1 MKKWFTTD
9 INYRNVM
16 RICSLQLAIA
26 LMVVGVSAANDA
38 RSQLLDTRLTLNLK
52 GASIDEVLKE
62 IETQSKINFVY
73 SEDQLDLSEKIT
85 IRVENQSLE
94 AVLDELLST
103 RGIKYKVHE
112 KEASIT
118 LRKHNDKPDPKG
130 RDQIPRAVT
139 GKVTAGTGETMTGV
153 NVLIK
158 GTTVGTTTDTEGK
171 FVIEAEDRDV
181 LVFSFIGFV
190 SFETQVGDRTVI
202 DVVLQEDSKG
212 LNEIVVNAGYWTVKE
227 KEQTGNISRVTAE
240 EIKTQP
246 VSNPIQ
252 ALSGRMPGVYI
263 SQETGV
269 AGGGIQVQIRGK
281 NSITNGNEPL
291 YIIDGIPVAP
301 NTLKSN
307 QFGSTLTSGNP
318 FSTINPNDIESIE
331 VLKDG
336 AATAVYGSRGA
347 NGVVLITTKRGA
359 SGKTKFDVN
368 VSTGFSQISN
378 KMKVLN
384 TPQYLSVRRE
394 AFKNEGATPNEY
406 TGFDLVLWDT
416 TRYTDWQKELIGNT
430 GTVTNLN
437 ASVSGG
443 EKRTQFLASAGYY
456 SESTVFPGDF
466 GFKRA
471 TGSLNLTHKSANEKL
486 SLLFQLNY
494 QSEMNRLISG
504 DLTSAAL
511 TETLPNSPEPY
522 INGKLNWGPLYTF
535 NNPYALLLRKYDVD
549 TKNFRNNAV
558 VSYSIVPGLK
568 AKVNLGYNAIWTD
581 GYASTPSESMNP
593 MYGVPPGYA
602 NFSNGSS
609 ESWIVEPQ
617 IEYVRPLRSGILST
631 LVGATFQQMKRK
643 LTTTSGSGYTN
654 DQLLRNLQAAPF
666 ISVVEN
672 QETDYRYQAF
682 FARVNYALK
691 EKYFFELVGRRDGSS
706 RFGPEKK
713 YANFGAISSAWVFS
727 NEDFARGLGL
737 LSFGKVR
744 VSYGSSGN
752 DQIGDYGYMDTY
764 STSVLPYQGITPI
777 YPTRLANPDY
787 SWESNQKFETAI
799 ELGFFQNLLSLS
811 VSYYDNKSTNQLV
824 GQPLSGVTGFA
835 SVQANLAATVQNTGL
850 ELEIASTNISK
861 QDFTWTSSFNM
872 TVPRNKLVEFKDLQ
886 NSSYASRYVIGQ
898 PITIEKVY
906 QSNGVDPETGLYT
919 FKDVDGNGLISSP
932 GDNQTIINTSPTL
945 YGGLNNSLK
954 LKNWTF
960 TFFFQFVQQKGLRYI
975 GNFGMPGLPVNQQ
988 EEVLSRWTSPGQ
1000 NTPIQ
1005 KFSYTVGDAYTAW
1018 DLATRS
1024 DLSYEDASFIRLKNI
1039 SLSYQLPETLIK
1051 KAGMSRAMVSLQGQN
1066 LLTFTDFKGIDPE
1079 TRSYYTLPSLRVVTV
1094 AIQATF

>member
-1 MKKWFTTD
+1 MKKWFTPD
-9 INYRNVM
+9 INYWNVM
-16 RICSLQLAIA
+16 RICTLQLAIA
-26 LMVVGVSAANDA
+26 LTLTGVSAANDA
-38 RSQLLDTRLTLNLK
+38 KSQLLETKLTLDFK
-52 GASIDEVLKE
+52 GVTIDQILKE
-62 IETQSKINFVY
+62 IEVQSKINLVY
-73 SEDQLDLSEKIT
+73 SLDQLDLNEKIT
-85 IRVENQSLE
+85 IRAEDKSLE
-94 AVLDELLST
+94 EVLDELLSV

-118 LRKHNDKPDPKG
+118 FRKSNDKLETN
-130 RDQIPRAVT
+130 RDNPAHTVT
-139 GKVTAGTGETMTGV
+139 GRVTTEIGEPLAGV

-158 GTTVGTTTDTEGK
+158 GTSSGTTTDNEGK
-171 FVIEAEDRDV
+171 FEIQAEDQDI
-181 LVFSFIGFV
+181 LIFSFIGFAPL
-190 SFETQVGDRTVI
+190 ETQINGRTVI
-202 DVVLQEDSKG
+202 EVVLQEDSKG
-212 LNEIVVNAGYWTVKE
+212 LNEVVVNAGYWTVRE
-227 KEQTGNISRVTAE
+227 KEQTGNIARVTAD

-246 VSNPIQ
+246 VSNVVQ
-252 ALSGRMPGVYI
+252 ALSGRMAGVYI

-281 NSITNGNEPL
+281 NSIANGNEPL

-318 FSTINPNDIESIE
+318 FSTLNPNDIESVE

-359 SGKTKFDVN
+359 AGKTKFDVN

-378 KMKVLN
+378 RMKLLN
-384 TPQYLSVRRE
+384 TPQYLSVRKE
-394 AFKNEGATPNEY
+394 AFKNEGATPNEF

-430 GTVTNLN
+430 GHITNLN

-443 EKRTQFLASAGYY
+443 ENRTQFLASGGYY

-494 QSEMNRLISG
+494 QSEVNRLISG

-511 TETLPNSPEPY
+511 SETLPNSPEPF

-535 NNPYALLLRKYDVD
+535 NNPYALLLRKYNVD

-558 VSYSIVPGLK
+558 VSYAIIPGLK
-568 AKVNLGYNAIWTD
+568 ARVNLGYNSIWTD
-581 GYASTPSESMNP
+581 GYASTPAESINP
-593 MYGVPPGYA
+593 AYGVTTGQA

-617 IEYVRPLRSGILST
+617 VEYVKPLGSGILST
-631 LVGATFQQMKRK
+631 LVGSTFQQMRKK
-643 LTTTSGSGYTN
+643 LTTMSGSGYIN
-654 DQLLRNLQAAPF
+654 DQLLGNLQAAPF
-666 ISVVEN
+666 IYVVEN

-682 FARVNYALK
+682 FARINYALK

-706 RFGPEKK
+706 RFGPDKK
-713 YANFGAISSAWVFS
+713 YANFGAISTAWIFS
-727 NEDFARGLGL
+727 KENFARNLGFL
-737 LSFGKVR
+737 DFGKLR

-764 STSVLPYQGITPI
+764 SASTLPYQGITPL
-777 YPTRLANPDY
+777 YPTRLANPNY
-787 SWESNQKFETAI
+787 SWESNQKFETGI
-799 ELGFFQNLLSLS
+799 ELGLFQSLLSLG
-811 VSYYDNKSTNQLV
+811 VSYYDNRSSNQLV
-824 GQPLSGVTGFA
+824 GQPLSGVTGFS
-835 SVQANLAATVQNTGL
+835 SVQANLAATVQNSGV
-850 ELEIASTNISK
+850 EIEIGSTNIRK
-861 QDFTWTSSFNM
+861 QAFTWTTSLNL
-872 TVPRNKLVEFKDLQ
+872 TVPRNKLLEFKDLQ
-886 NSSYASRYVIGQ
+886 NSSYASRYVIGE

-906 QSNGVDPETGLYT
+906 QSTGVDPETGLYT
-919 FKDVDGNGLISSP
+919 FKDVDGNNIISSP
-932 GDNQTIINTSPTL
+932 GDNQTIINISPTL
-945 YGGLNNSLK
+945 YGGLNNSFK

-960 TFFFQFVQQKGLRYI
+960 GFFFQFVQQQGLRYI
-975 GNFGMPGLPVNQQ
+975 SNFGMPGLPVNQQ
-988 EEVLSRWTSPGQ
+988 EEVLGRWTAPGQ
-1000 NTPIQ
+1000 NVPIQ
-1005 KFSYTVGDAYTAW
+1005 RFSYTVGDPYTAF
-1018 DLATRS
+1018 DTATRS

-1039 SLSYQLPETLIK
+1039 SLSYQLPEALVR
-1051 KAGMSRAMVSLQGQN
+1051 KAGMNRASVSIQGQN
-1066 LLTFTDFKGIDPE
+1066 LLTFTNFKGIDPE
-1079 TRSYYTLPSLRVVTV
+1079 TRSYYTLPSLRVVTLAV
-1094 AIQATF
+1094 QVTF